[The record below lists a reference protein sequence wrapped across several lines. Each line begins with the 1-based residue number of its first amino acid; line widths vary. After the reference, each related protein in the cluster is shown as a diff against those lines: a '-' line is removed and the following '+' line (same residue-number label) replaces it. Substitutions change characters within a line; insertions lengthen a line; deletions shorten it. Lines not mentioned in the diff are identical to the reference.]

1 MTGAEPSRT
10 PYVGLRA
17 FEADEWDRFFARST
31 WTKIVIANVVA
42 SRLTLLYGES
52 GVGKTSL
59 LQAGV
64 EHELSERGQRWGG
77 RGRSRLVPVVF
88 RTWQGD
94 PVAPLIA
101 EIWQA
106 SGRGGA
112 PPGTLLEALRSVAE
126 ERSCRVVLILDQFE
140 EYLLYHGDHEGRDSL
155 RRSSRR
161 CSKSPGSRRRC

>member
-64 EHELSERGQRWGG
+64 EHELSESGPTVGAVAAARG
-77 RGRSRLVPVVF
+77 
-88 RTWQGD
+88 
-94 PVAPLIA
+94 
-101 EIWQA
+101 
-106 SGRGGA
+106 
-112 PPGTLLEALRSVAE
+112 
-126 ERSCRVVLILDQFE
+126 SCRWCFAP
-140 EYLLYHGDHEGRDSL
+140 GRAIRW
-155 RRSSRR
+155 RR
-161 CSKSPGSRRRC
+161 

>member
-1 MTGAEPSRT
+1 MTGAEPSH

-64 EHELSERGQRWGG
+64 EHELSEPAANGGGG

-88 RTWQGD
+88 RTWQGG

-101 EIWQA
+101 EDLGA
-106 SGRGGA
+106 RRAAAGAARDPARGVALGCRGA
-112 PPGTLLEALRSVAE
+112 LLPRGADPRPVRGVPALPR
-126 ERSCRVVLILDQFE
+126 
-140 EYLLYHGDHEGRDSL
+140 
-155 RRSSRR
+155 
-161 CSKSPGSRRRC
+161 